1 MHNYHTHTHRCGH
14 AAGIQD
20 CLDLAA
26 RYHLPIVETFDIPP
40 KS

>member
-1 MHNYHTHTHRCGH
+1 MRNYHTHTHRCGH
-14 AAGIQD
+14 
-20 CLDLAA
+20 AA